1 MPLQRYE
8 YKNQENYFQLTVQDT
23 ETFTLTGKV
32 NPQIPEDILKD
43 IILILTQ
50 NYKSET
56 NKFRKIESPPIKP
69 TATPKS
75 SSLGGPPPPISLS
88 TTNHAKKDASLSF
101 FQSTKKFI
109 SDHKKL
115 IIAATLSGAIGAG
128 IGLTLTFYDQ
138 IVSANVITNSLLL
151 GLLAG
156 LLTLIYFVVTEYRKN
171 YQTTSNYVPEQKK
184 MCR

>member
-1 MPLQRYE
+1 MPSQRYE
-8 YKNQENYFQLTVQDT
+8 YKNQENNFQLTVQDT

-43 IILILTQ
+43 INLILTQ

-69 TATPKS
+69 TATPKPL
-75 SSLGGPPPPISLS
+75 SLGPPSISLS

-115 IIAATLSGAIGAG
+115 IIAATLSGTIGAG

-184 MCR
+184 NV

>member
-1 MPLQRYE
+1 MPSQRYV
-8 YKNQENYFQLTVQDT
+8 YKNQEHVFHLTVQDSK
-23 ETFTLTGKV
+23 TFTLTGTV
-32 NPQIPEDILKD
+32 NPQIAEGTLIDIN
-43 IILILTQ
+43 LILTG
-50 NYKSET
+50 NYNSET
-56 NKFRKIESPPIKP
+56 NKFRMLSPQTPSIKP
-69 TATPKS
+69 TAMPKPL
-75 SSLGGPPPPISLS
+75 SLGPPSISLS

-115 IIAATLSGAIGAG
+115 IIAATLSGTIGAG

-156 LLTLIYFVVTEYRKN
+156 LLTLIHFVVTEYRKN
-171 YQTTSNYVPEQKK
+171 HQTTSNYVQEPKK
-184 MCR
+184 MCN